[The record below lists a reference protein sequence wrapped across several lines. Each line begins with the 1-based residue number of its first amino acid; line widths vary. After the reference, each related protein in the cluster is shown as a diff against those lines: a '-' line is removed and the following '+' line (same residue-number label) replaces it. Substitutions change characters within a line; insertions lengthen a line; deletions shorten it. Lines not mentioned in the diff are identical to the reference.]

1 MKKTIAV
8 EWTPSLRLLLSFH
21 QFDKQK
27 VGNSS
32 SKLSKT
38 FSPFAFTVVL
48 AFTACLALREM
59 VENFHKSLFWHLLKS
74 CFILTTYSL
83 KEWWRLEKERGD
95 QRWKS
100 YSTTTT
106 STTYY
111 VLLLP
116 TSKLHLKSWEE
127 KKEQGGTKGK
137 KLDSNWEE
145 ISEGIER
152 KH

>member
-1 MKKTIAV
+1 MKKTIAAM
-8 EWTPSLRLLLSFH
+8 EWTLSKLKLLSFH

-83 KEWWRLEKERGD
+83 KEWWRKREGIKDGRAIPP
-95 QRWKS
+95 
-100 YSTTTT
+100 
-106 STTYY
+106 
-111 VLLLP
+111 LLLP
-116 TSKLHLKSWEE
+116 TSKLHLKSWKE

-145 ISEGIER
+145 ISEGHWKHLQPCKR
-152 KH
+152 KI